1 MARAIALL
9 GEGANTH
16 LAAELAGLDEPAAEE
31 AIEAL
36 SRSDVLTRDRDR
48 LGFVHPIVLAA
59 IYNDLPVRAR
69 SEGHGRAARLLQ
81 ARGATPEEVAS
92 QLALAL
98 PRGEEW
104 AVETLRTAA
113 SRALSLGDPLA
124 AAAHLRRALA
134 EPPADRATVY
144 SELASAEGRA
154 GVPGA
159 ADSYREAM
167 RLADGPRAR
176 GRAALGLA
184 RCLKLAG
191 DSPAAIAVLKRALT
205 ELADADADLA
215 EELQI
220 EVISSAYI
228 SLVARPLVAA
238 ELGEISAP
246 AVARTALD
254 RLHLIARAVEGVI
267 AGSRPTTAPS
277 WRGAGSPGR
286 RAPRRATSS
295 SPARRPSCSA
305 SASTRPSGCTA
316 GRSRTPA
323 GSAPTPR
330 SRRPPALARCSSTG
344 SGG

>member
-9 GEGANTH
+9 GEGANAN

-81 ARGATPEEVAS
+81 ARGATPEEIAS
-92 QLALAL
+92 QLALAA

-134 EPPADRATVY
+134 EPPADLATVY

-159 ADSYREAM
+159 AEQLPRGDAAGRRPA
-167 RLADGPRAR
+167 RACPCRAR
-176 GRAALGLA
+176 PRPLPEARRRFARGDRRPEERLDRAGGRGRRPRRGAPHRGHLLGVHLARRAA
-184 RCLKLAG
+184 
-191 DSPAAIAVLKRALT
+191 
-205 ELADADADLA
+205 
-215 EELQI
+215 
-220 EVISSAYI
+220 
-228 SLVARPLVAA
+228 
-238 ELGEISAP
+238 
-246 AVARTALD
+246 
-254 RLHLIARAVEGVI
+254 
-267 AGSRPTTAPS
+267 
-277 WRGAGSPGR
+277 
-286 RAPRRATSS
+286 
-295 SPARRPSCSA
+295 ARR
-305 SASTRPSGCTA
+305 R
-316 GRSRTPA
+316 
-323 GSAPTPR
+323 
-330 SRRPPALARCSSTG
+330 
-344 SGG
+344 